1 MRISRALT
9 PDDRAANLYFDVP
22 FEVGR
27 CESVEVLLD
36 YDRSR
41 AVIDLGCMGPDG
53 WRGWSGGAKK
63 RFVITRTAASTGYC
77 PGELETGVWKVV
89 LGLHQIPAEG
99 VTVELT
105 IVNVASGPADWKM
118 PPPSPSV
125 ELSLIVEF
133 LTVNELP
140 TLMPP
145 PAHDAELP
153 TMLELRTVI
162 GALARMPPP

>member
-1 MRISRALT
+1 VAVLFTIVEYTIVAAPKNLT
-9 PDDRAANLYFDVP
+9 PPPALPLDVSFP
-22 FEVGR
+22 
-27 CESVEVLLD
+27 
-36 YDRSR
+36 
-41 AVIDLGCMGPDG
+41 
-53 WRGWSGGAKK
+53 
-63 RFVITRTAASTGYC
+63 
-77 PGELETGVWKVV
+77 
-89 LGLHQIPAEG
+89 
-99 VTVELT
+99 VTVEFT

-145 PAHDAELP
+145 PAHAAELP

-162 GALARMPPP
+162 GALARIPPP